1 MKIRTA
7 LIAVALMAML
17 VITACAVKDKVMD
30 LTNVVVNGNAAEF
43 VKVVDGAHTLK
54 KVDGGL
60 ELTLK
65 AELLKE
71 LIGINPDSLQIGNWN
86 LTFKNAEGIAVAGM
100 ESVPLKEDLKA
111 GIINMMKG
119 LVGDK
124 MDLTFMQM
132 IDDKNVIKSVLKE
145 AASFELNTELLNMEA
160 AMMVPAEEVVVK
172 EPAPVAGVTPTPVKP
187 KPPVVKPPAPPKP
200 PTPSQDWDKKLGEY
214 ETAVDRYLAM
224 RSQNPTRPA
233 EVKRLTDQRAK
244 VQNLASEL
252 AAAPDMTA
260 AQKAR
265 FNRIKAKMD

>member
-7 LIAVALMAML
+7 LMAVALVAML
-17 VITACAVKDKVMD
+17 AITACAVKDKVMD
-30 LTNVVVNGNAAEF
+30 LTNIVVNGNAAEF

-71 LIGINPDSLQIGNWN
+71 LIGLNPDSLQIGNWN
-86 LTFKNAEGIAVAGM
+86 LTFKNAEGIAVPGM

-111 GIINMMKG
+111 GIIGMMKG
-119 LVGDK
+119 PMAGN

-132 IDDKNVIKSVLKE
+132 ITDKNEIKRILKE

-160 AMMVPAEEVVVK
+160 AMMVPAEVVPEVK
-172 EPAPVAGVTPTPVKP
+172 APVAAVTPTPVKP
-187 KPPVVKPPAPPKP
+187 KPPVVKPPKP
-200 PTPSQDWDKKLGEY
+200 PTPPSQDWDKKLGDY
-214 ETAVDRYLAM
+214 EAAVDRYLAM

-233 EVKRLTDQRAK
+233 EVKRLADQRTK
-244 VQNLASEL
+244 VQNLANEMTGAS
-252 AAAPDMTA
+252 DMTA